1 MVRLPSLYCSAKV
14 YTIFSNPYASL
25 YLGDTLLTLRAKAIG
40 PMQKGDLHMKRL
52 RKQLKLGV
60 RWLDCGWLLLKRNP
74 WLLLGMAL
82 VSMVIVILLKLIPF
96 LGSLL
101 VALLAPILMSSGLLA
116 ANDLSKQKMSL
127 PASLR
132 MAAFARSPLALLRP
146 LRDEKYTVTMLILA
160 IYAVTMAL
168 LINISLE
175 VISDGA
181 WARDLAVVQG
191 SDFLT
196 TLGGKSV
203 ACLLYLGLSM
213 SLIYAVPLI
222 VLRDE
227 SLVPALGRSLRTS
240 ARYIVSLAVIL
251 GVLVGP
257 FFVGGLTSF
266 IFAPS
271 SYAVWLIG
279 GVLALPLFAT
289 SCYCSYRTVFPA
301 D

>member
-1 MVRLPSLYCSAKV
+1 
-14 YTIFSNPYASL
+14 
-25 YLGDTLLTLRAKAIG
+25 
-40 PMQKGDLHMKRL
+40 MKRL
-52 RKQLKLGV
+52 RKQLELGV
-60 RWLDCGWLLLKRNP
+60 RWLDCGWRLFKRNP

-96 LGSLL
+96 LGNLL
-101 VALLAPILMSSGLLA
+101 VALLAPILMSGGLLA

-132 MAAFARSPLALLRP
+132 MAAFVRSHQVLLRP
-146 LRDEKYTVTMLILA
+146 LRDEKYSGTMLILA
-160 IYAVTMAL
+160 IYAVTAAL
-168 LINISLE
+168 LINISVE
-175 VISDGA
+175 VISNGT
-181 WARDLAVVQG
+181 WARDLGSVQASELLAV
-191 SDFLT
+191 LA
-196 TLGGKSV
+196 GKSV

-227 SLVPALGRSLRTS
+227 SLVPALGLSLRKS
-240 ARYIVSLAVIL
+240 ARHLGSLAVIL
-251 GVLVGP
+251 GVLVSP

-266 IFAPS
+266 VFAPS

-279 GVLALPLFAT
+279 GALALPLLAT

-301 D
+301 G

>member
-1 MVRLPSLYCSAKV
+1 
-14 YTIFSNPYASL
+14 
-25 YLGDTLLTLRAKAIG
+25 
-40 PMQKGDLHMKRL
+40 
-52 RKQLKLGV
+52 
-60 RWLDCGWLLLKRNP
+60 
-74 WLLLGMAL
+74 
-82 VSMVIVILLKLIPF
+82 MVIVILLKLIPF

-196 TLGGKSV
+196 ALGGKSV

-222 VLRDE
+222 VLHTWGVGRPFLRGWAHIVCFCPQQLRSLAHRWCASVTIIHHQLLLQLPHRVPSRLRGTNPGQPPRRLTSE
-227 SLVPALGRSLRTS
+227 SL
-240 ARYIVSLAVIL
+240 
-251 GVLVGP
+251 
-257 FFVGGLTSF
+257 
-266 IFAPS
+266 
-271 SYAVWLIG
+271 
-279 GVLALPLFAT
+279 
-289 SCYCSYRTVFPA
+289 
-301 D
+301 